1 MAQVSALFPGSYEES
16 RARFRGEIHRVQRL
30 WPSARLGGHR
40 LAPAEDDDLTI
51 DWIEADPLERREK
64 LLILTTG
71 EHGIEGY
78 VGSAML
84 RLFLEEPP
92 RIEDITRLTAR
103 EQVVVVPFFISDGLH
118 CQEDIPLLLGER
130 PELVAERLGRGERT
144 WVNPIRKGDRKIW
157 LSPAVG
163 TAPGMTHV
171 ILDCVR
177 EEMRGAPGSD

>member
-40 LAPAEDDDLTI
+40 LALVEDDDLTI

-84 RLFLEEPP
+84 CLFLEEFLN
-92 RIEDITRLTAR
+92 RL
-103 EQVVVVPFFISDGLH
+103 E
-118 CQEDIPLLLGER
+118 
-130 PELVAERLGRGERT
+130 
-144 WVNPIRKGDRKIW
+144 PIRRGRACC
-157 LSPAVG
+157 LSTPS
-163 TAPGMTHV
+163 TPG
-171 ILDCVR
+171 
-177 EEMRGAPGSD
+177 G